1 MKTKIL
7 ALNTADLDSER
18 LRLVL
23 NEACRL
29 QSLYRADI
37 ERFLVYLD
45 RLE

>member
-23 NEACRL
+23 NEARRL
-29 QSLYRADI
+29 QSFYHVDI
-37 ERFLVYLD
+37 ERFLTYLD
-45 RLE
+45 QLE